1 MAGLD
6 IISALSKIEIIP
18 IMANLFHVIFGLMH
32 QCLNRAILSR
42 KFSIKALAKYRN
54 SAIKKEYIAILSLF
68 ENKIIVKFN
77 PRTYI

>member
-6 IISALSKIEIIP
+6 ISALSKRDRTYIYKIEIIP

-42 KFSIKALAKYRN
+42 KFSIKAHAKYRN
-54 SAIKKEYIAILSLF
+54 SAIKEVDNYEMKY
-68 ENKIIVKFN
+68 
-77 PRTYI
+77 

>member
-32 QCLNRAILSR
+32 QCLKSAILSR
-42 KFSIKALAKYRN
+42 KFSIKAHAKYKN
-54 SAIKKEYIAILSLF
+54 SAIKEVDNCEMQYYYILIF
-68 ENKIIVKFN
+68 FFC
-77 PRTYI
+77 RYIE